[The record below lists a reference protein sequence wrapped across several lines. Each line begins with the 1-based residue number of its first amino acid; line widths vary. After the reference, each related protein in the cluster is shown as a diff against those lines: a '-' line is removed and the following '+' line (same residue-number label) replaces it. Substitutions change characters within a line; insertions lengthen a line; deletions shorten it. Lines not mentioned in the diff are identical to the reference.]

1 MSSKKRRH
9 PSPRSRI
16 AVAPSRGGA
25 PATSWRY
32 AVVFVAALGVQLL
45 LVLLAFQADL
55 DRPLNRATA
64 LVTAR
69 TLALLGVGGRAEGDV
84 VISPTLGSLRVIFE
98 CTAAFPVIIFVA
110 AVLAYPCGWRWKLAG
125 VVTGVPAILA
135 VNVLRLMTLL
145 YVAHAYPTAMEWV
158 HLVAWQALFV
168 VIVVL
173 MWSLWASRVPRF
185 QGRRR
190 A

>member
-9 PSPRSRI
+9 PSPRPRS
-16 AVAPSRGGA
+16 AVASSPGGV
-25 PATSWRY
+25 PATAWRY
-32 AVVFVAALGVQLL
+32 GAVFVVALAVQLL

-55 DRPLNRATA
+55 DRPVNQATA
-64 LVTAR
+64 RVTAR
-69 TLALLGVGGRAEGDV
+69 TLTLFGLEGRAEGDV
-84 VISPTLGSLRVIFE
+84 VSSPALGSLRIIFE
-98 CTAAFPVIIFVA
+98 CTAAFPIIIFVA

-135 VNVLRLMTLL
+135 INVLRLMTLL
-145 YVAHAYPTAMEWV
+145 YVAHAYPSAMEWV
-158 HLVAWQALFV
+158 HLVVWQALFV

-173 MWSLWASRVPRF
+173 MWTLSASRVPRF